1 MDGVVAIGAE
11 VVAGR
16 VTGDGSG
23 GLTAHETATWVSAGT
38 QALVAV
44 CDWWIQAGVA
54 VCDERLEIEISSREV
69 AALFLGGAR
78 IQDTKDLLGGVSEG
92 W

>member
-16 VTGDGSG
+16 VTGDRSG

-38 QALVAV
+38 QVLVVV
-44 CDWWIQAGVA
+44 CDWRIQAGVA
-54 VCDERLEIEISSREV
+54 VCDERLEIEISSRKV
-69 AALFLGGAR
+69 AALFLEGAR
-78 IQDTKDLLGGVSEG
+78 VQDTKNLLGGVK
-92 W
+92 

>member
-11 VVAGR
+11 VVASR
-16 VTGDGSG
+16 VTGDRSG
-23 GLTAHETATWVSAGT
+23 GLTAHETAAWVSAGT
-38 QALVAV
+38 QVLVVV

-54 VCDERLEIEISSREV
+54 VCDERLEIEIESREV
-69 AALFLGGAR
+69 ATLFLGGAS
-78 IQDTKDLLGGVSEG
+78 IQDTNDLLGGVSEG

>member
-1 MDGVVAIGAE
+1 LVV
-11 VVAGR
+11 
-16 VTGDGSG
+16 
-23 GLTAHETATWVSAGT
+23 
-38 QALVAV
+38 V

-69 AALFLGGAR
+69 AALFLEGAR